1 MAEQYQV
8 SCESATNKTRSG
20 VVGVLVADD
29 LSTEDV
35 IKQISRRLEILS
47 SDVSEI
53 TDSMQGLKKREDL
66 QDQNVQAQFRC
77 LEKRLIGIAHQALVP
92 AMDDAVKKVEEESRR
107 LSGVCEGVR
116 KKVDLESEKLEGVS
130 TKVNQESDKL
140 EDVSR
145 KVNEESKKLEGLSE
159 KVDNESKKLEDISK
173 KVNQESEKLEGVS
186 RKVDEK
192 SEKLDQ
198 ESRRLDGFTEK
209 VDQVDG
215 EVSELK
221 KYVKELE
228 SYKINR
234 RRSSDRLDN
243 DRNISSYE
251 NFITILIQLI
261 DKFLLQPNR
270 TPPPPNFSRLR
281 SRSYSF
287 SASDSAFEDELDDVF
302 ETPVSPTSSITRNPT
317 LNQEDKKLL
326 INIRRML
333 SDKSK

>member
-1 MAEQYQV
+1 
-8 SCESATNKTRSG
+8 
-20 VVGVLVADD
+20 
-29 LSTEDV
+29 
-35 IKQISRRLEILS
+35 
-47 SDVSEI
+47 
-53 TDSMQGLKKREDL
+53 MQGLKKREDL

-209 VDQVDG
+209 VDQVDDAASNLTRLSS